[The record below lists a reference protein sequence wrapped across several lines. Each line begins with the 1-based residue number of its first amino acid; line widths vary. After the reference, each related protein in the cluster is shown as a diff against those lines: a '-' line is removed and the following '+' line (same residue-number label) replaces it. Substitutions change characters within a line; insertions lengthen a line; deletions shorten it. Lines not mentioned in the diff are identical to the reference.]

1 MDVVV
6 TDHHASRADGEL
18 PDCPIVHPAVCHYPC
33 QELCGTGVAYKLAQ
47 ALGAVTAAE
56 DIELVALAT
65 VADLMPLRGE
75 NRRLVRE
82 GLAALANTAKPGL
95 QALMEVSRA
104 DPSGLDTQTLGF
116 RLAPRINAAG
126 RLRRADAGL
135 ELLLTGDRRRAAE
148 IAAELDAV
156 NLERRAVE
164 QRIVWEAE
172 AQVAELGPRPAYVLA
187 GEDWHPG
194 VIGIVASRIVER
206 HHRPTILIALGEEPA
221 QGSGRSIP
229 GFDLLA
235 ALHAGAEHLERYGGH
250 RAAAGLSIGSESIA
264 AFRAA
269 VEGHA
274 EAVLTPELL

>member
-1 MDVVV
+1 VV

-18 PDCPIVHPAVCHYPC
+18 PDCPIVHPAVCDYPC
-33 QELCGTGVAYKLAQ
+33 RELCGTGVAYKLAQ
-47 ALGAVTAAE
+47 ALGAATAAE

-250 RAAAGLSIGSESIA
+250 RAAAGLSICSESIA

-269 VEGHA
+269 V
-274 EAVLTPELL
+274 